1 MQQILEKYSFDQT
14 FYNELKKQD
23 QLKKAQKYQIG
34 LIKELVNI
42 GIIEY
47 LDVNE
52 LNNTNIGF
60 SITECSPETTHLELN
75 YNIILGILAGMIP
88 FPHHN

>member
-1 MQQILEKYSFDQT
+1 LLD
-14 FYNELKKQD
+14 
-23 QLKKAQKYQIG
+23 
-34 LIKELVNI
+34 I

-52 LNNTNIGF
+52 MNNTNIKF
-60 SITECSPETTHLELN
+60 SFDEIEPTTTHIEIN
-75 YNIILGILAGMIP
+75 FNIILGILAGMIP